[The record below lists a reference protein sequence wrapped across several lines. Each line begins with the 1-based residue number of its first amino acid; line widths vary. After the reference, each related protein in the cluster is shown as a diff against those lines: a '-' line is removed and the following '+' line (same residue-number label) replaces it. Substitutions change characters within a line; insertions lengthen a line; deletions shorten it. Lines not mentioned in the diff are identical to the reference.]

1 MSDRIKQNKSI
12 EVNIFVLDE
21 LDSRILKNLS
31 KNSRVSYVDLAKE
44 IGLSRVAVRERIDR
58 LVEQGI
64 IEQFTVIV
72 NAEKLGKSISAFF
85 EIDVEPKHLEKVA
98 TTLASNDAVAVL
110 YQMTGPC
117 TLHMHILVED
127 HKVLEQF
134 LKEHI
139 YSLEGITRVESHILL
154 KRFKNQDGVNI

>member
-1 MSDRIKQNKSI
+1 MVI
-12 EVNIFVLDE
+12 DE
-21 LDSRILKNLS
+21 IDSHILQELA

-64 IEQFTVIV
+64 IEQFSIVI
-72 NAEKLGKSISAFF
+72 NAERLGKNISAFF
-85 EIDVEPKHLEKVA
+85 EIDVEPKHLDDVA
-98 TTLASNDAVAVL
+98 STLSDNDSVAAL

-127 HKVLEQF
+127 HKALEQF

-154 KRFKNQDGVNI
+154 KRYKAQNGINI